1 MDLLCKLF
9 AGSYENLWKAI
20 IRPTRD
26 NYSSKDLGPYKFEL
40 NSKNYKR
47 TDIIIRNKRNL
58 KLKCSFWE
66 PFDEEREYD
75 QLPCV
80 IYLHGNSSSRLEALG
95 QLKHLLP
102 LNITV
107 FAFDFSGSGKS
118 EGDYI
123 SLGWHESDDVD
134 CVINFLKKTN
144 KVSAIGL
151 WGRSMGAVTALIYG
165 SKENNNLSAIL
176 LDSAFYSLKKLIEEF
191 IEKSIKIPNFIANSI
206 IEIIR
211 KTILEKAK
219 FDLMDIEPY
228 AFAEKCFLPALFCHA
243 EDDSL
248 INIHHCYDLYNIYP
262 GKKEIYTVKGD
273 HNTTRDKEFKH
284 SASVFFYHNLNLN
297 DLKNNMI
304 ENNTINI
311 NNYNT
316 INDINDSLL
325 NNNKNLYYSCKS
337 KRTKK
342 IYNNEINEDEDENGF
357 KDNVNEKNENEKGDI
372 TDKSNGSIFSYFQKY
387 SSNDLNEINK
397 QNKKLLLSSEIKD
410 ILKISQNYS
419 LNNIK
424 KSNELKKRPILDLK
438 KINKIRTSSSSQNI
452 YLKKNVHNP
461 FTKVHTKINPI
472 LNNCNLLNEMSFIKN
487 KFSYNNRYNDL
498 DKTEI
503 YPKLDL
509 WKDKKQSIDKNNILN
524 NKENFYRKDVTKAS
538 TVTKSSNIDY
548 DNKNKNPFSFKIS
561 LKNITENEKQQ
572 KTFFHNR
579 YSKARNLKNIN
590 DYKHKQNCEKRWVIF
605 EGINPYLK
613 ENKDYFKKKILKKES
628 IVDDDNTIKNDE
640 TFVDLTEEN
649 SREKKIVKNK

>member
-40 NSKNYKR
+40 KSKNYKR
-47 TDIIIRNKRNL
+47 TDIIIHNKRNL

-95 QLKHLLP
+95 QLKYLLP

-144 KVSAIGL
+144 KVSTIGL

-176 LDSAFYSLKKLIEEF
+176 LDSAFYSLKKLIEEL

-206 IEIIR
+206 IEKIR
-211 KTILEKAK
+211 NTILEKAN

-243 EDDSL
+243 ENDSL

-262 GKKEIYTVKGD
+262 GEKEIYTLNGD

-284 SASVFFYHNLNLN
+284 SASLFFYHNLNLN
-297 DLKNNMI
+297 DLKNNI
-304 ENNTINI
+304 FENNEINI
-311 NNYNT
+311 NNFNNF
-316 INDINDSLL
+316 NDINDGSF

-337 KRTKK
+337 KRTIK
-342 IYNNEINEDEDENGF
+342 IYNNEINDEDENSF
-357 KDNVNEKNENEKGDI
+357 KDNINEKNENEKGNI
-372 TDKSNGSIFSYFQKY
+372 TDKSNTNIIGYFQKC

-410 ILKISQNYS
+410 ILKLSQNYS
-419 LNNIK
+419 FNNIK
-424 KSNELKKRPILDLK
+424 KSNELKMKPILDLK
-438 KINKIRTSSSSQNI
+438 KIKKIPTSSSSQNI
-452 YLKKNVHNP
+452 YFKKNVHNP

-472 LNNCNLLNEMSFIKN
+472 VNNCNLLNEMSFIKS
-487 KFSYNNRYNDL
+487 KFSYNNRYNNL
-498 DKTEI
+498 DNTKINTNH
-503 YPKLDL
+503 KHDL
-509 WKDKKQSIDKNNILN
+509 WKDKIKNINKNNTLN
-524 NKENFYRKDVTKAS
+524 NKENFYRKNIANAN

-548 DNKNKNPFSFKIS
+548 DNKNPFSFKLS
-561 LKNITENEKQQ
+561 LKNSTENEKQQ
-572 KTFFHNR
+572 KAFFHNF
-579 YSKARNLKNIN
+579 YSKSHNLKSIN
-590 DYKHKQNCEKRWVIF
+590 DYKSKQNCEKRWVIF

-628 IVDDDNTIKNDE
+628 IVDDDNTIRNDE

-649 SREKKIVKNK
+649 SGEKKIGKNK